1 MPEPLA
7 IGVYSDV
14 VCPWCYVGKRRLE
27 AALTLP
33 DGPKDVRMSWR
44 PFELNPDLPPEGIE
58 RAVYRA
64 RKFGAA
70 ASAAL
75 DAKMAKTGHEL
86 GITFAFE
93 RMARTPNTRLA
104 HRLIWEAERQ
114 CRQNELVERLFA
126 GYFERGLDIGARQ
139 VLESLATEA
148 GLETRGVHRAL
159 DDGESLAAV
168 IALELEGLRLGVAAV
183 PFFILPGRFGVSG
196 AQSPEFWRKVLAQI
210 GAAAAPIGP

>member
-1 MPEPLA
+1 
-7 IGVYSDV
+7 
-14 VCPWCYVGKRRLE
+14 
-27 AALTLP
+27 
-33 DGPKDVRMSWR
+33 MSWR
-44 PFELNPDLPPEGIE
+44 PFELNPDLPVEGIE
-58 RAVYRA
+58 RAVYRN

-75 DAKMAKTGHEL
+75 DAKMVKAGREL
-86 GITFAFE
+86 GIAFAFE
-93 RMARTPNTRLA
+93 RMSRTPNTRLA

-168 IALELEGLRLGVAAV
+168 IDLELEGLRLGVAAV
-183 PFFILPGRFGVSG
+183 PFFILPGPFGVSG
-196 AQSPEFWRKVLAQI
+196 AQPPEFWRKVLAQI

>member
-1 MPEPLA
+1 MPAPLA
-7 IGVYSDV
+7 ISVYSDV

-27 AALTLP
+27 AALALP
-33 DGPKDVRMSWR
+33 GSPKDVRMSWR
-44 PFELNPDLPPEGIE
+44 PFELNPDLPVEGIE

-75 DAKMAKTGHEL
+75 DAKMVTTGREL
-86 GITFAFE
+86 GIAFAFE
-93 RMARTPNTRLA
+93 RMSRTPNTRLA

-126 GYFERGLDIGARQ
+126 GYFEQGLDIGARH
-139 VLESLATEA
+139 VLEGLAAEA
-148 GLETRGVHRAL
+148 GLERSGVDCAL
-159 DDGESLAAV
+159 DDPESLAAV
-168 IALELEGLRLGVAAV
+168 VDLELEGLRLGVAAV
-183 PFFILPGRFGVSG
+183 PFFILPGSFGVSG

-210 GAAAAPIGP
+210 GAAAAPIGL